1 MFEYSEWLNR
11 EFILLPSLQPKAIS
25 YSFSEIPREYF
36 KRAKWNKLF
45 YCRVAEFSGAGGLPR
60 GKYTCDLSADGEQ
73 DLVMRYYINER
84 KEERRVTSSKAN
96 NLFGWPIGVYMSS
109 ASFVDKRKWNFCFR
123 TRVRVMLR
131 VIQSVSYSWFCLCM
145 ITKIAD

>member
-1 MFEYSEWLNR
+1 MFEFSEWLNR
-11 EFILLPSLQPKAIS
+11 EFILPSLQPKAIS
-25 YSFSEIPREYF
+25 FSFSGIPREYF

-45 YCRVAEFSGAGGLPR
+45 YCRVVEFSGAGGLP
-60 GKYTCDLSADGEQ
+60 TCDLSADGEQ

-109 ASFVDKRKWNFCFR
+109 ASFVDKRKRNFCFI